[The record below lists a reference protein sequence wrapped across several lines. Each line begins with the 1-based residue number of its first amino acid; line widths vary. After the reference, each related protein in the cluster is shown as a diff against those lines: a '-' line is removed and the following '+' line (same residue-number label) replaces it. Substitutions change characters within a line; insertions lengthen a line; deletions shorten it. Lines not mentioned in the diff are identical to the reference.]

1 MLQESSRLPQLK
13 ADETRRVRCFDK
25 RWVLQLIPVAI
36 LSVMFVGVVTPYLQ
50 QQARNSDAF
59 KVLYNDTT
67 AIRMGQRMT
76 NGSTNVLH
84 IEVLVGGLNTETFDM
99 SLTSYIT
106 HIPDKLKDPTTHR
119 LLQPF
124 RLMVGRYSTVVS
136 ANSSNPYGPMAAQIP
151 LTSGSLSQYPL
162 DRYSALLK
170 IEAMTGL
177 GPHTGEAT
185 EKIQVLM
192 TYYGVEDYAWDYTVK
207 KLALSEADRMYV
219 GSTENADMFLISGG
233 RKSNFYVY
241 IGLMWLGIWS
251 VTIAVGYIGS
261 MIVIW
266 NREPV
271 DSPEIFLT
279 ALFAVP
285 AFRNTAPGKPPYGCL
300 FDITCTYFAIT
311 VIFIYLLSVAFKYIS
326 KKKRN

>member
-1 MLQESSRLPQLK
+1 MEATLPQQK
-13 ADETRRVRCFDK
+13 VDSMPRRCFDR
-25 RWVLQLIPVAI
+25 RWILQLMPIAI
-36 LSVMFVGVVTPYLQ
+36 LSVMFIAVLTPYLQ
-50 QQARNSDAF
+50 QQSRNSEAY
-59 KVLYNDTT
+59 KVLYNDTIST
-67 AIRMGQRMT
+67 HMGQHIA
-76 NGSTNVLH
+76 NSSDANVLH
-84 IEVLVGGLNTETFDM
+84 IELLVGGLNTESFDM
-99 SLTSYIT
+99 SLTAYIT
-106 HIPDKLKDPTTHR
+106 YIPDMLIDPKTR
-119 LLQPF
+119 LLLRPF

-136 ANSSNPYGPMAAQIP
+136 ANSTNPYGPMAAQVP
-151 LTSGSLSQYPL
+151 LVTGSLSQYPL
-162 DRYSALLK
+162 DKYGALLK

-177 GPHTGEAT
+177 GPHTGEPA
-185 EKIQVLM
+185 EKLDVLM
-192 TYYGVEDYAWDYTVK
+192 TFYGVEDYAWDYQVK
-207 KLALSEADRMYV
+207 KLSDSEADRLYV
-219 GSTENADMFLISGG
+219 GSTANSDVFTLSGS

-266 NREPV
+266 GRQPV

-311 VIFIYLLSVAFKYIS
+311 VIFIYLLTVAVKYIG
-326 KKKRN
+326 KKKRD

>member
-1 MLQESSRLPQLK
+1 MP
-13 ADETRRVRCFDK
+13 RCFDR
-25 RWVLQLIPVAI
+25 RWILQLIPIAI
-36 LSVMFVGVVTPYLQ
+36 LSVMFIGVVTPYLQ
-50 QQARNSDAF
+50 QQQTNSEAY
-59 KVLYNDTT
+59 KVLYNDTNAT
-67 AIRMGQRMT
+67 RMGQRVV
-76 NGSTNVLH
+76 NGSNILH
-84 IEVLVGGLNTETFDM
+84 IEVLVSGLNTDSFDM
-99 SLTSYIT
+99 TLTSFIT
-106 HIPDKLKDPTTHR
+106 YIPDKLVDQRTR
-119 LLQPF
+119 VLLQPF

-136 ANSSNPYGPMAAQIP
+136 ANSSNPYGPMPAQIP
-151 LTSGSLSQYPL
+151 LVIGSISQYPL
-162 DRYSALLK
+162 DRYVALLK

-177 GPHTGEAT
+177 GPHTGEKA
-185 EKIQVLM
+185 EKLDVRM
-192 TYYGVEDYAWDYTVK
+192 TFYGVEDYAWDYHVK
-207 KLALSEADRMYV
+207 KLSDNEADRLYV
-219 GSTENADMFLISGG
+219 GSTENADMFTISGS

-266 NREPV
+266 DRKPV

-311 VIFIYLLSVAFKYIS
+311 VIFIYLLTVAIKYI
-326 KKKRN
+326 KKKKVD